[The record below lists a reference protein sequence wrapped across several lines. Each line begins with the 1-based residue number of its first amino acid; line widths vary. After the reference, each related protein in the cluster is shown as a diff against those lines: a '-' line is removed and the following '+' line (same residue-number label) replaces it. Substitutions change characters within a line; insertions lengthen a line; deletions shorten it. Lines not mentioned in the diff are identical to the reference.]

1 MERFR
6 GSGLLG
12 LFVGVG
18 WRRGAMVF
26 GRVGAVRA
34 RRSLSRLG
42 LLVWAG
48 VRSATQG
55 RLGWRL
61 IGAIGDGSAGGLEDD
76 ATSDL
81 DGMVGEAF
89 VVAAKQRD
97 VDGGGDAVFP
107 SPVH

>member
-1 MERFR
+1 MDFWGYLWEWVGDGEPWCSAGLVRSER
-6 GSGLLG
+6 GGLC
-12 LFVGVG
+12 
-18 WRRGAMVF
+18 
-26 GRVGAVRA
+26 
-34 RRSLSRLG
+34 
-42 LLVWAG
+42 LVWVCWCG
-48 VRSATQG
+48 LESDQPLRDVWVG
-55 RLGWRL
+55 DL

-76 ATSDL
+76 ATSHL